1 MNPRTRK
8 TLVYLSLVAAVIY
21 ALLNMKQEFD
31 AGAEAPVASEIPQPK
46 GAVKPAA
53 APIDIAKYDVLEWGR
68 DPFRK
73 EFSAPAEASNPT
85 PPGWILNGILYD
97 ENEPSAIIDGRVVR
111 TGSDIRGA
119 RVIRIDKNK
128 VTLDIKGSR
137 LELTLSKEK
146 T

>member
-31 AGAEAPVASEIPQPK
+31 AGAEAPVASEIPQSK

-97 ENEPSAIIDGRVVR
+97 ETEPSAIIAPKRKILSSEAGMTPNARE
-111 TGSDIRGA
+111 GA
-119 RVIRIDKNK
+119 RSARRTALPN
-128 VTLDIKGSR
+128 TTTS
-137 LELTLSKEK
+137 
-146 T
+146 